1 MHRLPNIKSLYP
13 GRGDQE
19 AHQERG
25 GRGVRGGGG
34 GLGREDES
42 TGKIFA
48 FVNGI

>member
-1 MHRLPNIKSLYP
+1 MLSASLCNIRSLYP

-25 GRGVRGGGG
+25 EGGRGGGG
-34 GLGREDES
+34 GREDES